1 MIEPKGASERFVLY
15 GTRLDPANPESNNR
29 VGVVFTLDFS
39 QLHTRACSGEDS
51 AGTETSDYER
61 WAPSATAKGDS
72 CLMGRRVEYTRR
84 KRDRACHNSDDI
96 EIAHFVSNCECT
108 DRDWECDRGY
118 KRFPIDGG
126 VCVRDPEV
134 PIDLA
139 HLVPH
144 YCRPGLHYHVSNG
157 YRKVAGDSCS
167 GGVQHEMSLLP
178 CPGSSWHHSVSHG
191 GWTVMLLLIGLCG
204 SLAAVTYCQ
213 FASAS
218 SRAGYGSGK
227 GGFLNA
233 SGKGRSAGPTF
244 SSLPPVLAKP
254 LAVTVGVVIAAGHV
268 IASST
273 YHGMIFVIEAV
284 QCNKKGSTY
293 GNAAGNIGGGGSAGS
308 GFSSRGFGI
317 PAFSGTSG
325 SGATY
330 NQMGK
335 ERVDTAEFEDDDDN
349 AARDDEESGAM
360 GRRRKVGG
368 SGGSSYKDDAGDDD
382 DDDNDGEQDKE
393 GDLLGLGDPLTG
405 SGGSGSSLGGDPL
418 VGNSSS
424 GARSTPSAKVPTLRP
439 PRSHEGKKA

>member
-15 GTRLDPANPESNNR
+15 GTRIDPSSPESNNR

-39 QLHTRACSGEDS
+39 QLHTRACTGEDS
-51 AGTETSDYER
+51 AGTENSDYER

-84 KRDRACHNSDDI
+84 KRDRACYNSDDI
-96 EIAHFVSNCECT
+96 EIAHFVNNCECT

-157 YRKVAGDSCS
+157 YRKVAGDSCT

-191 GWTVMLLLIGLCG
+191 GWAVMMLLIGLCG

-218 SRAGYGSGK
+218 SRGGYGSGK
-227 GGFLNA
+227 AGFLN
-233 SGKGRSAGPTF
+233 GKGRPATPTF
-244 SSLPPVLAKP
+244 SSLPAAVAKP
-254 LAVTVGVVIAAGHV
+254 LAIVVGVTIATMHV
-268 IASST
+268 AAST
-273 YHGMIFVIEAV
+273 AYHGFTFVVDAV
-284 QCNKKGSTY
+284 KCNKKNSAYGS
-293 GNAAGNIGGGGSAGS
+293 GASNIGGGS

-317 PAFSGTSG
+317 PAFSGTAG

-335 ERVDTAEFEDDDDN
+335 ERVDTADFDDDDDT
-349 AARDDEESGAM
+349 AANNDEETSA

-368 SGGSSYKDDAGDDD
+368 SFKDNDEGDDD
-382 DDDNDGEQDKE
+382 DDDGGDDDGDKEKE
-393 GDLLGLGDPLTG
+393 GDLLGLGDPLTS
-405 SGGSGSSLGGDPL
+405 SGGLGGGD
-418 VGNSSS
+418 VAIGTASRSSS
-424 GARSTPSAKVPTLRP
+424 TPGAKVPTLRP